1 MPDIISILP
10 DSVANQIAAGEVI
23 QRPAS
28 AVKELLENAVD
39 AGSTSIKVIVKDA
52 GKTLI
57 QVIDNGC
64 GMSETD
70 ARMCLERHAT
80 SKITKAGDLFNIQTM
95 GFRGE
100 AIASIAAIA
109 QVELGEE
116 LGTKIHVEGSDVKSQ
131 EPCTCPDGTSIAV
144 KNLFY
149 NVPARRNFL
158 KSNPVETR
166 HIIDEFH
173 RIAIA
178 QPQIALSL
186 HHDNNEMLHLETG
199 TMRQRIVGIFGTNY
213 NQRLVPVEEKTSI
226 LKLTGFV
233 GKPEF
238 AKKTRGEQFFFVN
251 KRFIK
256 NAYLHHAVQNAFKE
270 LLSKE
275 SYPSYF
281 LFLDMDP
288 KTIDIN
294 IHPTKTEIKFE
305 NDRAIYA
312 ILHSSVKQALGKY
325 NIAPA
330 LDFEQE
336 TSFNI
341 PPHKTGT
348 EIKAPT
354 IKVNP
359 EYNPFK
365 TETLSPRDKS
375 NKANWEK
382 LYQEPKGEATQHV
395 ILTEGDK
402 DTFEVNKNTIFQLQN
417 RYIVTS
423 TQSGLMI
430 IDQQNAH
437 ERILYERFTEALEKN
452 KGISQQELFP
462 QTVEFSPG
470 DFQLVKE
477 LEKEIRT
484 LGFDIREFGK
494 NNYVIHGAPSDA
506 PEGNTKAL
514 LENIIEQYKQNAS
527 ELKLEKRDNLARSLA
542 KNTAIKAGKILGQ
555 EEMSSLIDEL
565 LACKMPYYSPNGS
578 PTITMLTLKEL
589 EKKFNLKK

>member
-1 MPDIISILP
+1 MA
-10 DSVANQIAAGEVI
+10 SV
-23 QRPAS
+23 
-28 AVKELLENAVD
+28 
-39 AGSTSIKVIVKDA
+39 
-52 GKTLI
+52 
-57 QVIDNGC
+57 
-64 GMSETD
+64 
-70 ARMCLERHAT
+70 
-80 SKITKAGDLFNIQTM
+80 
-95 GFRGE
+95 
-100 AIASIAAIA
+100 AAIA
-109 QVELGEE
+109 QIELQAKQIGEE
-116 LGTKIHVEGSDVKSQ
+116 LGTKIHIEGSDVKSQ
-131 EPCTCPDGTSIAV
+131 EVCNCPDGTSIAV

-166 HIIDEFH
+166 HIIDEFQ

-186 HHDNNEMLHLETG
+186 HHDNNEMLHLDTG
-199 TMRQRIVGIFGTNY
+199 TLRQRIVGIFGANY
-213 NQRLVPVEEKTSI
+213 NQRLVPVEEETSI

-270 LLSKE
+270 MLPKE

-312 ILHSSVKQALGKY
+312 ILHSAVKQALGKY

-336 TSFNI
+336 TSFNT
-341 PPHKTGT
+341 PSYKTGT
-348 EIKAPT
+348 EIKAPA

-375 NKANWEK
+375 NKANWEE
-382 LYQEPKGEATQHV
+382 LYREPEGEATQHV

-402 DTFEVNKNTIFQLQN
+402 DTFEVNPHTKDFGGGVNKSTIFQLHN

-462 QTVEFSPG
+462 QTIEFSPG

-477 LEKEIRT
+477 LEDEIRT

-514 LENIIEQYKQNAS
+514 LESMVEQYKQNAS

-542 KNTAIKAGKILGQ
+542 KNTAIKAGKTLGGP
-555 EEMSSLIDEL
+555 EMNSLIDEL
-565 LACKMPYYSPNGS
+565 FACKMPYYAPNGS
-578 PTITMLTLKEL
+578 PTITTLTLEEL
-589 EKKFNLKK
+589 EKKFNLVR